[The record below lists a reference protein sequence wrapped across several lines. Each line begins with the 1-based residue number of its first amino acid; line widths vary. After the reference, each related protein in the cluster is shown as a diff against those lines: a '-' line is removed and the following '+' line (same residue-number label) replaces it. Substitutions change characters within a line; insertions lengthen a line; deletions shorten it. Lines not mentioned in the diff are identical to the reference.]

1 MANEV
6 LRNRMIRKLS
16 PVFRL
21 WRLLPSR
28 RRWQITLLL
37 TLMIAASLSEVVSI
51 GALIPFLNVMVEPS
65 HSPKS
70 QFFDAFILFFDL
82 PENINIILLFSALFA
97 ILSVVAGILR
107 LILLWANT
115 RVSFGIGSELSRQIF
130 DKTIYQPYSVHVSRN
145 SSEIISGVTHKANEL
160 IYGLVLPTLTL
171 LSSLF
176 FILLIL
182 GTLMLINVFAA
193 LSTFAVMGLTYAAII
208 GVSRHRLISNSRNVS
223 IASETLIKLLQ
234 ETLGGIREILIDGT
248 QSTFSKTYRDID
260 SILRISQR
268 NTIFIGA
275 SPRYLIE
282 TLGICVIVSVSY
294 FISSGGNGSGAAIPI
309 IGAVVLGAQRL
320 LPVVQQA
327 YASWVSI
334 IGSRVS
340 VADALGLLEQ
350 PIENLYISGGP
361 DHLDYNYSI
370 ELSGIGL
377 IFEQRSMPV
386 LEDINLIIKKGSRIG
401 FIGSTGSGKSSLMD
415 VIMGLL
421 KPTSGNIY
429 VDGVALGREKIR
441 SWQKHIAHVPQHI
454 FLADVSIAENIAF
467 GIPKDEINMD
477 RVKFVAIQAQIDAVI
492 ESLPDKFATLVGEHG
507 IRLSGGQR
515 QRIGI
520 ARALYKKADFIVFD
534 EATSALD
541 EPTES
546 SIMNSIY
553 NLSSDVTLLI
563 VAHRTSTLQNCDFIV
578 KMDNGKIT
586 SVNSFAGIQ

>member
-1 MANEV
+1 
-6 LRNRMIRKLS
+6 
-16 PVFRL
+16 
-21 WRLLPSR
+21 
-28 RRWQITLLL
+28 
-37 TLMIAASLSEVVSI
+37 MIAASLSEVVSI

-70 QFFDAFILFFDL
+70 QFFDAFILFLDL
-82 PENINIILLFSALFA
+82 PENINITLLFSALFA

-107 LILLWANT
+107 LVLLWANT

-223 IASETLIKLLQ
+223 TASETLIKLLQ

-248 QSTFSKTYRDID
+248 QSTFSKAYRDID

-294 FISSGGNGSGAAIPI
+294 FLSSGGNGSGGAIPI

-334 IGSRVS
+334 IGSRAS
-340 VADALGLLEQ
+340 VADALVLLEQ

-377 IFEQRSMPV
+377 IFEQRSRPV

-467 GIPKDEINMD
+467 GIAKDEINME

-492 ESLPDKFATLVGEHG
+492 ESLPDKFGTLVGEHG

-563 VAHRTSTLQNCDFIV
+563 VAHRTSTLQNCDFVV

>member
-1 MANEV
+1 
-6 LRNRMIRKLS
+6 
-16 PVFRL
+16 
-21 WRLLPSR
+21 
-28 RRWQITLLL
+28 
-37 TLMIAASLSEVVSI
+37 MIAASLSEVVSI

-70 QFFDAFILFFDL
+70 QFFDAFILFLDL
-82 PENINIILLFSALFA
+82 PENINITLLFSALFA

-107 LILLWANT
+107 LVLLWANT

-223 IASETLIKLLQ
+223 TASETLIKLLQ

-248 QSTFSKTYRDID
+248 QSTFSKAYRDID

-294 FISSGGNGSGAAIPI
+294 FLSSGGNGSGGAIPI

-334 IGSRVS
+334 IGSRAS
-340 VADALGLLEQ
+340 VADALVLLEQ

-377 IFEQRSMPV
+377 IFEQRSRPV
-386 LEDINLIIKKGSRIG
+386 LENINLIIKKGSRIG

-467 GIPKDEINMD
+467 GIAKDEINME

-492 ESLPDKFATLVGEHG
+492 ESLPDKFGTLVGEHG

-563 VAHRTSTLQNCDFIV
+563 VAHRTSTLQNCDFVV